1 MSLADPRPP
10 SVLTIAG
17 SDSGGG
23 AGIQADLKT
32 FAAHGLHGLSAFAA
46 LTAQNTRGVTAVHVP
61 PIDFLHAQIEACFD
75 DFRIGAVKLG
85 MLANR
90 EVIDAVADALEHHRP
105 AFVVLDPVMVAT
117 SGARLLETDALDALR
132 IRLFPLATI
141 VTPNI
146 PEAELLLGRRIED
159 DAAAEAAV
167 EALRELFALRQ
178 AQDERGTQ
186 AVLLKGGHL
195 PSAAGG
201 GLAPG
206 LHVGAM
212 VDRYCDADRKI
223 RFTHERI
230 DVEGHGTGCTLASAI
245 AANLCLGKTLHEA
258 SEAATD
264 YVHGAL
270 RHALRPGRGDVAV
283 LDHFWQRLG

>member
-1 MSLADPRPP
+1 MSLPDPRPL

-61 PIDFLHAQIEACFD
+61 PVDFLRAQIDACFD

-85 MLANR
+85 MLANKQ
-90 EVIDAVADALEHHRP
+90 VIDGVADALEHHRP
-105 AFVVLDPVMVAT
+105 ALIVLDPVMVAT
-117 SGARLLETDALDALR
+117 SGARLLEPDALDALR
-132 IRLFPLATI
+132 TRLFPLATI
-141 VTPNI
+141 LTPNI
-146 PEAELLLGRRIED
+146 PEAELLLGKRIND
-159 DAAAEAAV
+159 AAAAEAAL
-167 EALRELFALRQ
+167 EALRAL
-178 AQDERGTQ
+178 GTQ

-195 PSAAGG
+195 PSAGG
-201 GLAPG
+201 
-206 LHVGAM
+206 M
-212 VDRYCDADRKI
+212 VDRYCDADKSL
-223 RFTHERI
+223 RFAHQRI

-245 AANLCLGKTLHEA
+245 AANLCLGKALPDA
-258 SEAATD
+258 CGAATD

-270 RHALRPGRGDVAV
+270 KHASRPGKGQVAV
-283 LDHFWQRLG
+283 LDHFWLVRPRVAERSGATASLADSSR

>member
-1 MSLADPRPP
+1 MSLSDARAL

-32 FAAHGLHGLSAFAA
+32 FAAHGLHGLSAIAA
-46 LTAQNTRGVTAVHVP
+46 LTAQHTRGVTEVHVP
-61 PIDFLHAQIEACFD
+61 PVAFLGAQIDACFD

-105 AFVVLDPVMVAT
+105 AFIVLDPVMVAT
-117 SGARLLETDALDALR
+117 SGARLLEPDALDALR
-132 IRLFPLATI
+132 TRLFPLATI
-141 VTPNI
+141 LTPNI
-146 PEAELLLGRRIED
+146 PEAELLLGQRIDD

-167 EALRELFALRQ
+167 EALRAL
-178 AQDERGTQ
+178 GTQ

-195 PSAAGG
+195 PSVAGG
-201 GLAPG
+201 GFHPPYTP
-206 LHVGAM
+206 M
-212 VDRYCDADRKI
+212 VDRYCDASKRLQ
-223 RFTHERI
+223 FTHERI

-245 AANLCLGKTLHEA
+245 AANLCLGKTLHDA
-258 SEAATD
+258 CEAATD

-270 RHALRPGRGDVAV
+270 RHALRPGRSQVAV
-283 LDHFWQRLG
+283 LNHFWQRPG